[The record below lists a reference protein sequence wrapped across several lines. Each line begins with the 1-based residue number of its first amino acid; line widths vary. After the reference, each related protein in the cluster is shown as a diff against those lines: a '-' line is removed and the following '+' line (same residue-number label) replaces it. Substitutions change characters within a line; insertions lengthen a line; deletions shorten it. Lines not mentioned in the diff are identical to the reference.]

1 MKKKLALLSQ
11 VITNRVIDKSQGFLK
26 QVSDIPRLYRRTNRE
41 LPTKPC
47 TYLIALLDPILRFDN
62 ENRLRCSSQ
71 VISEWLSIIFRYVYV
86 TTITYLRTTHSSGP
100 ENLKKSR
107 PKKFMKSNKSISR
120 KKFLVQFHILQFQK

>member
-1 MKKKLALLSQ
+1 MKEKLALLSQ

-62 ENRLRCSSQ
+62 ENRPRCSTQ
-71 VISEWLSIIFRYVYV
+71 VISEWLSIIFRYV
-86 TTITYLRTTHSSGP
+86 TTIYATHSA
-100 ENLKKSR
+100 LKLEKSAISKMAKNQFLYQ
-107 PKKFMKSNKSISR
+107 KKG
-120 KKFLVQFHILQFQK
+120 

>member
-1 MKKKLALLSQ
+1 MKEKLALLSQ

-62 ENRLRCSSQ
+62 ENRPRCSTQ
-71 VISEWLSIIFRYVYV
+71 VISEWLSIIFRYVVLLSIILDMYC
-86 TTITYLRTTHSSGP
+86 SG
-100 ENLKKSR
+100 EIVV
-107 PKKFMKSNKSISR
+107 F
-120 KKFLVQFHILQFQK
+120 FQNCA

>member
-86 TTITYLRTTHSSGP
+86 TTITYLRNSQWARKF
-100 ENLKKSR
+100 KKVQA
-107 PKKFMKSNKSISR
+107 KKTREIE
-120 KKFLVQFHILQFQK
+120 

>member
-1 MKKKLALLSQ
+1 MKEKLALLSQ

-62 ENRLRCSSQ
+62 ENRPRCSTQ
-71 VISEWLSIIFRYVYV
+71 VISEWLSIIFRYVVLLSIILDMYC
-86 TTITYLRTTHSSGP
+86 SG
-100 ENLKKSR
+100 EIVG
-107 PKKFMKSNKSISR
+107 F
-120 KKFLVQFHILQFQK
+120 FQIALDGCLL